1 MNDLAEWKEKL
12 KTEGIRCTKQRLDIL
27 KVLVQQKKPLT
38 AKEIH
43 HKLKDSKIN
52 LRLST
57 IYRTLNLLE
66 EKEFIKKLNLADDE
80 SKFELLVGPHHH
92 HLVCVNCN
100 EIVALDCPLQEFEE
114 ELGAKTGYEIQDHSI
129 KFYGLCPNCQ
139 NKNNE
144 NHHFN

>member
-1 MNDLAEWKEKL
+1 MSDLAEWKNQL
-12 KTEGIRCTKQRLDIL
+12 RAEGVRCTKQRIDIL
-27 KVLVQQKKPLT
+27 EVLLQQKKPLT

-43 HKLKDSKIN
+43 HKLKDSKID

-57 IYRTLNLLE
+57 VYRTLNLLE

-100 EIVALDCPLQEFEE
+100 EIVPLDCPLKEYEGQ
-114 ELGAKTGYEIQDHSI
+114 LGAETGYKIQDHSI
-129 KFYGLCPNCQ
+129 KFYGVCPDCQ
-139 NKNNE
+139 EKNSEVND
-144 NHHFN
+144 